1 MFLVWGRKKKLILAF
16 KACLVHSNAI
26 YILTWQMH
34 WNRHFWHC
42 ALLEAAIQSFHLL
55 PIHPFVPEDQNTTVA
70 FSSSGAKM
78 FFIHKTFQ
86 PLTPWLDF
94 ICGYTALLK
103 RPFSDSLK
111 KTTCYQ
117 SSQRKDSGG
126 GLLMR
131 KNGCAFLLCF
141 YSVVEFNDLLC
152 RALIGI
158 RSSFSGKDA
167 VFESNTKKSFNNRK

>member
-1 MFLVWGRKKKLILAF
+1 MLLYIVNAEQDDNRLLMSMCKFVSGLRGKKKLILAF
-16 KACLVHSNAI
+16 KVCLVHSNAI

-34 WNRHFWHC
+34 WNRHFWHR

-55 PIHPFVPEDQNTTVA
+55 PIRPFVPEDQNTTVV

-111 KTTCYQ
+111 KQHAIRAHKESIGWWPSYEQEWVCICCYFFIE
-117 SSQRKDSGG
+117 
-126 GLLMR
+126 M
-131 KNGCAFLLCF
+131 
-141 YSVVEFNDLLC
+141 
-152 RALIGI
+152 
-158 RSSFSGKDA
+158 
-167 VFESNTKKSFNNRK
+167 

>member
-1 MFLVWGRKKKLILAF
+1 MGVCFWFEKEKKPLILAF
-16 KACLVHSNAI
+16 KVCLVHSNAI

-55 PIHPFVPEDQNTTVA
+55 PIRPFVPEDQNTTVA

-94 ICGYTALLK
+94 ICGYTAFLK

-111 KTTCYQ
+111 KQ
-117 SSQRKDSGG
+117 HAIRAHKESIGWWPFLREGMSLH
-126 GLLMR
+126 LLLFSTGMQ
-131 KNGCAFLLCF
+131 NLICLAFI
-141 YSVVEFNDLLC
+141 YVMH
-152 RALIGI
+152 
-158 RSSFSGKDA
+158 
-167 VFESNTKKSFNNRK
+167 